1 MSAPTAKSKRGPT
14 VLMTDTRD
22 APPRGALQRTAT
34 GQRPAAKLISVD
46 NILQY
51 ASDIPSQQRR
61 GPPGQRPLNHTRT
74 PSGRH
79 PLDPKLSGRLIP
91 AHMPTRS
98 SKLSEK
104 LVLLPE
110 TDAEEDEDEK
120 GEFDEDE
127 YEGPPTDE
135 DLARRT
141 AKGGPKDKSYAER
154 LPKARRTDKLSRVTA
169 YCTAQAYKMKSTAEF
184 VKNQHNARTKLYD
197 DCLYTVYHLPLL
209 PGSDGY
215 RVRSSPALKSPGGKT
230 VLDEEIERNE
240 QRDHHEGYFGD
251 EETYFVHG
259 DDIHP
264 DEQEAFHNLSPHR
277 RDSTENNRIA
287 PNAMQ
292 FGEMFVFSYGV
303 AVFWNFTE
311 KQEKDILAD
320 LTFSSTSTG
329 VSLAT
334 RPLTESDFETEEF
347 HFEYNPEIQRPRVYN
362 DMITLKSGDHMIKLA
377 MSHAIAQ
384 STKLSLFEE
393 GMSRTML
400 AAQYVPKRL
409 ALTGKL
415 GMKRTDVVKMIGQ
428 LFTSRVDV
436 NLSSNMLDT
445 PNFFW
450 DSEPTLHPLY
460 TAVREY
466 LEIKPRIQVLN
477 ERCQVFLDLGEI
489 LSDSISDK
497 KMTRITWI
505 IIILIVLS
513 ICVTCL
519 EVLLR
524 FAILSSRGKEGVV
537 GGGGVEA
544 QMASA
549 GVGRGLKGL
558 SPPAYAGPSVLAA
571 RILVWIGGG
580 VKGLL
585 V

>member
-1 MSAPTAKSKRGPT
+1 MSATTAKNKRGPT
-14 VLMTDTRD
+14 VLMTDARD
-22 APPRGALQRTAT
+22 AHPRLPQRTQA
-34 GQRPAAKLISVD
+34 QRPGAKLISVD
-46 NILQY
+46 NVLQY

-61 GPPGQRPLNHTRT
+61 GLPNQRPPMSNRT
-74 PSGRH
+74 LSGRH

-91 AHMPTRS
+91 QHIPTRS

-110 TDAEEDEDEK
+110 AEVEGEDEK
-120 GEFDEDE
+120 GNFEDDS
-127 YEGPPTDE
+127 GAPPKNE
-135 DLARRT
+135 DLARRSV
-141 AKGGPKDKSYAER
+141 KGGLKDKSYAER
-154 LPKARRTDKLSRVTA
+154 LPKARRAEKLARVTA

-184 VKNQHNARTKLYD
+184 VKTQHNARTKLYD

-240 QRDHHEGYFGD
+240 QREYHEGYFGD
-251 EETYFVHG
+251 AESYSIRGSEEESPGQSPH
-259 DDIHP
+259 DRPQP
-264 DEQEAFHNLSPHR
+264 DEHR
-277 RDSTENNRIA
+277 EPLNSLRRESLEDGIPSRVP
-287 PNAMQ
+287 PNALS

-311 KQEKDILAD
+311 RQEKDILAD
-320 LTFSSTSTG
+320 LTFSTSSTG
-329 VSLAT
+329 ISLAT
-334 RPLTESDFETEEF
+334 RPLNEADFETEEF
-347 HFEYNPEIQRPRVYN
+347 HFEYNPDIPRPRVYN

-393 GMSRTML
+393 RMARTML
-400 AAQYVPKRL
+400 QAQYVPKRL

-415 GMKRTDVVKMIGQ
+415 GMGRTEVVKMIGQ

-477 ERCQVFLDLGEI
+477 ERCRVFLDLGEI

-505 IIILIVLS
+505 IIVLIVLS

-524 FAILSSRGKEGVV
+524 FAILHSKGKATDVIGKQ
-537 GGGGVEA
+537 A
-544 QMASA
+544 IA
-549 GVGRGLKGL
+549 GPSILLGRGLIWAIK
-558 SPPAYAGPSVLAA
+558 SAGRV
-571 RILVWIGGG
+571 IG
-580 VKGLL
+580 
-585 V
+585 

>member
-1 MSAPTAKSKRGPT
+1 MSASTAKSKRGPT
-14 VLMTDTRD
+14 VLMTDSRD
-22 APPRGALQRTAT
+22 AQPRAPQRPSAGQRQAT
-34 GQRPAAKLISVD
+34 GAKLISVD

-61 GPPGQRPLNHTRT
+61 GPPGHRPMMHNRT

-79 PLDPKLSGRLIP
+79 PLDPKLSGRIIP
-91 AHMPTRS
+91 QHVPTRS

-110 TDAEEDEDEK
+110 TAEEDEDEK
-120 GEFDEDE
+120 GDFDEDE
-127 YEGPPTDE
+127 HGGPPTDDE
-135 DLARRT
+135 LARRT
-141 AKGGPKDKSYAER
+141 AKGGPSDKSYAER

-184 VKNQHNARTKLYD
+184 VKEQHNAKTKLYD

-251 EETYFVHG
+251 EETYFVRS
-259 DDIHP
+259 DDLAPEMDDYDGQH
-264 DEQEAFHNLSPHR
+264 DR
-277 RDSTENNRIA
+277 RDSSDNSRVA
-287 PNAMQ
+287 PNALT

-320 LTFSSTSTG
+320 LTFSSTATG

-347 HFEYNPEIQRPRVYN
+347 HFEYNADITRPRVYN

-377 MSHAIAQ
+377 MSHGIAQ

-415 GMKRTDVVKMIGQ
+415 GMRRTDVVKMIGQ

-505 IIILIVLS
+505 IIFLIVIS
-513 ICVTCL
+513 ICITCF

-524 FAILSSRGKEGVV
+524 FAILTAKGRGGGGAGVECGVDVLGVV
-537 GGGGVEA
+537 GA
-544 QMASA
+544 R
-549 GVGRGLKGL
+549 GRGGL
-558 SPPAYAGPSVLAA
+558 RGYAGPSLLAA
-571 RILVWIGGG
+571 RVLVWVGGG
-580 VKGLL
+580 VKG
-585 V
+585 VFA

>member
-1 MSAPTAKSKRGPT
+1 
-14 VLMTDTRD
+14 MTDTRD
-22 APPRGALQRTAT
+22 APPRGPPRTAT
-34 GQRPAAKLISVD
+34 AQRLGAKLISVD

-61 GPPGQRPLNHTRT
+61 GPPGHRPLMHTRT

-79 PLDPKLSGRLIP
+79 PLDPKLAGRLIP
-91 AHMPTRS
+91 QHIPTRS

-104 LVLLPE
+104 LVLLPDT
-110 TDAEEDEDEK
+110 TDQPDEDEK
-120 GEFDEDE
+120 GDFDEDG
-127 YEGPPTDE
+127 YGGPPTDE

-141 AKGGPKDKSYAER
+141 AEGGPKDKSYAER

-184 VKNQHNARTKLYD
+184 VKDQHNARTKLYD

-251 EETYFVHG
+251 EETYYVR
-259 DDIHP
+259 DDHELDTP
-264 DEQEAFHNLSPHR
+264 YDGLHDR
-277 RDSTENNRIA
+277 RDSTENSRIA
-287 PNAMQ
+287 PNALT

-393 GMSRTML
+393 GMNRTML

-415 GMKRTDVVKMIGQ
+415 GMRRTDVVKMIGQ

-436 NLSSNMLDT
+436 NLCMYSLGLSLPHVLCLSPHSVQHARHAQLLLGLGT
-445 PNFFW
+445 HAP
-450 DSEPTLHPLY
+450 PPLY
-460 TAVREY
+460 RRARISRNQTSHPSAQRALSSLSRPGRNLVRQYKRQEDDAHYMDHHCAHCAEY
-466 LEIKPRIQVLN
+466 LRHL
-477 ERCQVFLDLGEI
+477 
-489 LSDSISDK
+489 
-497 KMTRITWI
+497 
-505 IIILIVLS
+505 
-513 ICVTCL
+513 
-519 EVLLR
+519 
-524 FAILSSRGKEGVV
+524 SRGLITVRYTKCQRQ
-537 GGGGVEA
+537 GG
-544 QMASA
+544 
-549 GVGRGLKGL
+549 RC
-558 SPPAYAGPSVLAA
+558 
-571 RILVWIGGG
+571 R
-580 VKGLL
+580 
-585 V
+585 